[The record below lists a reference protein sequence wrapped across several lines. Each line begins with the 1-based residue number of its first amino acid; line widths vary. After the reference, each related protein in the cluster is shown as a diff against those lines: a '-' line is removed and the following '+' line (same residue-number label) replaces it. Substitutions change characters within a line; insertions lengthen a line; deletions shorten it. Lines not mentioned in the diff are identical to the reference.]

1 MTVTTDALG
10 RRRLPTQHR
19 GLRPLFPKLP
29 ANFETRLL
37 RVAMS
42 SDAWQRLDALVAAA
56 DAATKPRAVG
66 AVVEELLDRT
76 SVARRRLQHQP
87 PFSPSRTQWDRMDW
101 LAWQL
106 EKEQRL
112 LSVH

>member
-1 MTVTTDALG
+1 MTTATDVLG

-37 RVAMS
+37 RIAMS
-42 SDAWQRLDALVAAA
+42 GDAWQRLDALVAAA

-66 AVVEELLDRT
+66 AVVEELLDRL
-76 SVARRRLQHQP
+76 SVTRRRPQQP
-87 PFSPSRTQWDRMDW
+87 RSFSPSRPQWDRMDW